1 MEMAIKNNKKS
12 LNMYVHKNI
21 LILGNELTMNTVRI
35 TVILDKIK
43 GLHTWKIVNVLD
55 QGKSMK
61 NNL

>member
-43 GLHTWKIVNVLD
+43 GLHT
-55 QGKSMK
+55 
-61 NNL
+61 